1 MSKKIRIVFMLF
13 SDHKILN
20 GLLNTLTKLLNI
32 LTNPPSVIGAISKA
46 NHITGITPIKY
57 NK

>member
-20 GLLNTLTKLLNI
+20 RLLNTLPKLLNI
-32 LTNPPSVIGAISKA
+32 LTNTPSVIGAISKA

>member
-1 MSKKIRIVFMLF
+1 MLF

-20 GLLNTLTKLLNI
+20 GLLNTLPKLLNI

>member
-20 GLLNTLTKLLNI
+20 GLLNTFPKLLNI

>member
-1 MSKKIRIVFMLF
+1 MRISFILF

-20 GLLNTLTKLLNI
+20 GLLNTFSKLLKI

>member
-20 GLLNTLTKLLNI
+20 GLLNTFPKLLKI
-32 LTNPPSVIGAISKA
+32 LIRPLFVIGAISKA
-46 NHITGITPIKY
+46 NHITGIIPKKY
-57 NK
+57 NI